1 MPKSAIFPGLFLQ
14 HFKSLS
20 IRTATSAVTTE
31 APQRHKPG
39 GAGSIEGR
47 RPIGMNTDAPVAAEV
62 QSFIRRISEIIATS
76 CSGRNGEFEFSELSF
91 SEW

>member
-1 MPKSAIFPGLFLQ
+1 
-14 HFKSLS
+14 
-20 IRTATSAVTTE
+20 
-31 APQRHKPG
+31 
-39 GAGSIEGR
+39 
-47 RPIGMNTDAPVAAEV
+47 MNTDAPVAAEV